1 MNKFV
6 KVLEPCRLAVA
17 ALCKTGPT
25 AFVNTFVGEKYP
37 LAAERKCFDTASD
50 IRETQGGRLSS
61 DPIVWWLNGSMCC
74 QRVERVS
81 RVHVTCHYACTC
93 KSCRPMQQQVCVE
106 VSNDYGR
113 GSCYTSGES
122 LNVDLQLHLY
132 STLSQYRFIYTSI
145 ASTR

>member
-1 MNKFV
+1 
-6 KVLEPCRLAVA
+6 
-17 ALCKTGPT
+17 
-25 AFVNTFVGEKYP
+25 
-37 LAAERKCFDTASD
+37 
-50 IRETQGGRLSS
+50 
-61 DPIVWWLNGSMCC
+61 
-74 QRVERVS
+74 
-81 RVHVTCHYACTC
+81 
-93 KSCRPMQQQVCVE
+93 MQQQVCVE